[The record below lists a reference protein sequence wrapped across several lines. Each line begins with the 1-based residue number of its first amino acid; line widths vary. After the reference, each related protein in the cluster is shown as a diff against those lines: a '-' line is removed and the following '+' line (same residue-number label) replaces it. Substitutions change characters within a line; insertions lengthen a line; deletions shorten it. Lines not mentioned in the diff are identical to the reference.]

1 MQAWLQAIL
10 EAITG
15 AFTTLGS
22 AVIGFLKRGFVQLFC
37 EYTGDLDGSYTITG
51 ASPIAYYVFI
61 IMGISLV
68 LGLTYYLVNMLRRS
82 R

>member
-1 MQAWLQAIL
+1 MSTWLQQILQAI
-10 EAITG
+10 TG
-15 AFTTLGS
+15 SFQTLGD
-22 AVIGFLKRGFVQLFC
+22 AVLGFLKRGFVELFC
-37 EYTGDLDGSYTITG
+37 EYTGTLDSTYTITG
-51 ASPIAYYVFI
+51 PSPIAYFVFI